1 MWKID
6 TGSESG
12 VTTAAWEQVVLW
24 PVAELGHKTLLLKNT
39 HAAAS
44 LAYRFWAFTG
54 MNVGIEV
61 APETLLE
68 AGAVAEF
75 HCREQWAR
83 LVLEVKNGSGAATW
97 QAEYQGQGA

>member
-1 MWKID
+1 MWKVD

-12 VTTAAWEQVVLW
+12 VTTAAWQQVVLW
-24 PVAELGHKTLLLKNT
+24 PVAELAAKTLLFKNT
-39 HAAAS
+39 HASAS
-44 LAYRFWAFTG
+44 LYYRFCAFTG
-54 MNVGIEV
+54 ANIGVEV

-75 HCREQWAR
+75 HCRAQWAR

-97 QAEYQGQGA
+97 LAEYQGQGA